1 MWTHTRKISYHQNQ
15 FISFTKFEQL
25 LKAMSVNVMFP
36 EPALQLPKFS
46 KKSQFILKSQKFI
59 PRSILRKMGK
69 CEITKP
75 EWLEITQLRRPIL
88 EIFCDVIICRKI
100 WLSISFF
107 VNSYFSVRYVLSSSF
122 PIFSFFKNRVHA
134 TESKIFLI
142 LWKLK
147 LLSRSFSNGLL
158 CLQIEFTKLKFSQ
171 NFLGLWLSS
180 ITVFRLLT
188 GKDKIIVYDL
198 TFKHILST
206 LVWDNVG
213 ANINV

>member
-75 EWLEITQLRRPIL
+75 EWLEITQLRRDP
-88 EIFCDVIICRKI
+88 F
-100 WLSISFF
+100 
-107 VNSYFSVRYVLSSSF
+107 
-122 PIFSFFKNRVHA
+122 
-134 TESKIFLI
+134 
-142 LWKLK
+142 
-147 LLSRSFSNGLL
+147 
-158 CLQIEFTKLKFSQ
+158 
-171 NFLGLWLSS
+171 
-180 ITVFRLLT
+180 
-188 GKDKIIVYDL
+188 
-198 TFKHILST
+198 
-206 LVWDNVG
+206 
-213 ANINV
+213 